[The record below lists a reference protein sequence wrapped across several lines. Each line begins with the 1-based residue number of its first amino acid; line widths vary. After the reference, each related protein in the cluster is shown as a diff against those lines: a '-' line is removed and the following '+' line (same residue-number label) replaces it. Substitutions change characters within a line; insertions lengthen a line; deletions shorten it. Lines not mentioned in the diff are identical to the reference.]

1 MKKLLSE
8 VLAVAK
14 VGLLKSAKT
23 LWLIAIIVIPITC
36 LIGLLEA
43 YSILDVIV
51 TLFAPVLKVIGLPG
65 ESALVLT
72 LGYFVSYYASLGA
85 IAALSLPGRDIT
97 VLGVMISI
105 CHDLFIESAI
115 CKLIGWNFIRS
126 LLFRLA
132 VSAAAGFVLYQ
143 LYHLYALMRC

>member
-105 CHDLFIESAI
+105 CHDH
-115 CKLIGWNFIRS
+115 S
-126 LLFRLA
+126 LNRQFA
-132 VSAAAGFVLYQ
+132 N
-143 LYHLYALMRC
+143 